1 VKERPLKS
9 KVRFGIVVVSDR
21 IFEGKAED
29 YSGEKV
35 AKKLI
40 EEHGHTVT
48 YYTIIPNK
56 RADIGKAVERAL
68 KENARIIL
76 FIGGTGL
83 GPKDVTADVVE
94 SLVEKKIPGFGELFR
109 YLTFIKEG
117 TKAWLTRATAGTY
130 KNTILIAIPGSP
142 SAVKLALKEI
152 ILPEICHVINVI
164 EGVSH
169 WDEKRKSSS
178 NNSNICSTIRSNNN
192 R

>member
-1 VKERPLKS
+1 MKN

-21 IFEGKAED
+21 IFEGRAKD

-40 EEHGHTVT
+40 EEHGYTIT
-48 YYTIIPNK
+48 YYTIIPNRK
-56 RADIGKAVERAL
+56 AEIRKAVERAL
-68 KENARIIL
+68 KENARVVL

-83 GPKDVTADVVE
+83 GPKDVTVDVVE

-117 TKAWLTRATAGTY
+117 TKAWLTRAMAGTY
-130 KNTILIAIPGSP
+130 KNTILIAIPGSS
-142 SAVKLALKEI
+142 SAVELALKEI
-152 ILPEICHVINVI
+152 ILPEICHVVNVI

-178 NNSNICSTIRSNNN
+178 NNSNIRSTICSDNN